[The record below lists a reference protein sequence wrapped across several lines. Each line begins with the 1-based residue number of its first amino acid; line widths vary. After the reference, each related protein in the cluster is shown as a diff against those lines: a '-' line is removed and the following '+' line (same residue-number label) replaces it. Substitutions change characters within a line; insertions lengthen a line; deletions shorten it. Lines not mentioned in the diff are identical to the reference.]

1 MVHGLNGVHALS
13 LVDPEDPE
21 NARENATDQI
31 NAMDL
36 WLTQMFAQTQKDA
49 LGHGLN
55 GQDVLQRVA
64 MESVR
69 AKGTVME
76 ELIVR
81 DHVRKGKT
89 VQDVLVNGLNGVN
102 AL

>member
-1 MVHGLNGVHALS
+1 MRKRKPVQTYQDVLVHGLNGVHALS

-55 GQDVLQRVA
+55 GQDVLP
-64 MESVR
+64 
-69 AKGTVME
+69 
-76 ELIVR
+76 IVVKENI
-81 DHVRKGKT
+81 HVT
-89 VQDVLVNGLNGVN
+89 EN
-102 AL
+102 ALALEIVILWAL